1 MEIPLKANVICADGD
16 GGAAAGALVQAE
28 GRAVTHVLV
37 RPAQMALVRRMIP
50 IDTIIETTSDSV
62 HIRLTVKESTEAQAL
77 DAVEFMPEIEPMDL
91 ALPGAQLTETPL
103 AIPHPPPGA
112 LIIDHG
118 LPVDASDGH
127 LGGLDALLIEPLSAA
142 ITHIIIR
149 EGHLW
154 NKREVTVPANNVAR
168 FDEDGVVLDLNKAQV
183 EQLPTT
189 KV

>member
-1 MEIPLKANVICADGD
+1 
-16 GGAAAGALVQAE
+16 
-28 GRAVTHVLV
+28 
-37 RPAQMALVRRMIP
+37 
-50 IDTIIETTSDSV
+50 
-62 HIRLTVKESTEAQAL
+62 
-77 DAVEFMPEIEPMDL
+77 
-91 ALPGAQLTETPL
+91 
-103 AIPHPPPGA
+103 
-112 LIIDHG
+112 
-118 LPVDASDGH
+118 